1 MLTRLRVQNFKNL
14 RDVEVYFGPL
24 TVMAGPNGVGKS
36 NLLDAIQFLGNT
48 AAMTLTQAAL
58 KVRSKDANNTDVRK
72 LFFADGAAAP
82 PNIKF
87 EADLILLPSARDKL
101 AQTAHA
107 SSRFVTYSIE
117 IAWSSEPLSPSPL
130 KLVSENLRSKS
141 LEHLPEPFFHLKGEL
156 EKPNA
161 EHRYIKSD
169 EPYKF
174 EILHEAE
181 RKSMPILSNY
191 NENSASVLSRV
202 NGGGYPTATVVQ
214 QELQSWSAFQLYP
227 DQLMRHS
234 LLMGPSQLGQDGSF
248 LAATLFRLAKEHD
261 PALQGNREDRNN
273 AVYQGI
279 LGCVR
284 ALVPDLRFLWVMLNE
299 SKTDLFVRVE
309 DRWGN
314 AFFPASLSEGTLRLI
329 AFAALA
335 EDESVSSLVTIEE
348 PENGLHPRQMYQVL
362 NVLRSITDSPSD
374 RSRQVL
380 NTTHSP
386 SLVACVPEDA
396 VLFASNEPKAG
407 IDKTPNTLR
416 LSCLSNTWRAKND
429 DQQIAAKGHIVS
441 FLGVVPNPAGLSED
455 DLERLPG
462 LNTRVVFEREEFLQ
476 YKLQSSI

>member
-72 LFFADGAAAP
+72 LFFADGEEEP
-82 PNIKF
+82 QNIKF
-87 EADLILLPSARDKL
+87 EADLILLPSAQDKL

-130 KLVSENLRSKS
+130 KLVSESLHSRS
-141 LEHLPEPFFHLKGEL
+141 LMDLPAPFALLKDEL
-156 EKPNA
+156 QKTNA
-161 EHRYIKSD
+161 EYRYIASD

-174 EILHEAE
+174 EILLEAQQLTG
-181 RKSMPILSNY
+181 PILSNFK
-191 NENSASVLSRV
+191 ENAASVLSRV

-248 LAATLFRLAKEHD
+248 LAATLFRLAKAYD
-261 PALQGNREDRNN
+261 PALRGNREDHTNP
-273 AVYQGI
+273 VYQ
-279 LGCVR
+279 R
-284 ALVPDLRFLWVMLNE
+284 ALSRLQMLVPDLEALWVMLDE
-299 SKTDLFVRVE
+299 SQTTLYIRVE

-314 AFFPASLSEGTLRLI
+314 VFFPASLSEGTLRLI
-329 AFAALA
+329 AFSALA
-335 EDESVSSLVTIEE
+335 EDESIKSLISVEE
-348 PENGLHPRQMYQVL
+348 PENGFHPRQMYQAL
-362 NVLRSITDSPSD
+362 NVLRSITDSPSEL
-374 RSRQVL
+374 SRQVL
-380 NTTHSP
+380 ISTHSP
-386 SLVACVPEDA
+386 SLVACAPEDA
-396 VLFASNEPKAG
+396 LLFASNEPKAG

-416 LSCLSNTWRAKND
+416 LSCLSNTWRAKID
-429 DQQIAAKGHIVS
+429 DQQIAAKGHIIS

-455 DLERLPG
+455 DLERLRG
-462 LNTRVVFEREEFLQ
+462 LDTRAVFEREEFLQ
-476 YKLQSSI
+476 YKLQSSL